1 MNDLEDLVCALG
13 MRTEADPRPPTGG
26 TSASASTTARG
37 GTSASV
43 SSTNRL
49 GSPLCSEVAEPANAR
64 VASICQDPYETLTGA
79 PRAAYELQHLKLP
92 LGCQIER
99 SPCASG
105 QFFASYNIAEG
116 PYTPAT
122 LTFWLKVFDEFP
134 APGSFSVRCTQRIFH
149 PSIDSA
155 TGRVVLPDDCLDSG
169 DAASSGGGPLS
180 ILLTLIR
187 RMMLSPP
194 SNALTG
200 NVDAAMLL
208 QTDPDEFRRKVRFT
222 LGGGDC
228 GGVQY
233 DRVLQAGK
241 TAAAK
246 AKTAEPLQVP
256 TPKETACTKQLQLSV
271 MELEVLKD
279 KFKSQAENMRLA
291 NCQEIEE
298 L

>member
-1 MNDLEDLVCALG
+1 MDELEDMMCALG
-13 MRTEADPRPPTGG
+13 MHTEVDPRPPTGG
-26 TSASASTTARG
+26 TSASVSTTARG
-37 GTSASV
+37 GTSASA

-49 GSPLCSEVAEPANAR
+49 GSPVSSEA
-64 VASICQDPYETLTGA
+64 ASLYQDPSETLSGA
-79 PRAAYELQHLKLP
+79 PRVAYELQHLKLP

-105 QFFASYNIAEG
+105 QFFASFNITEG

-122 LTFWLKVFDEFP
+122 LTFWVKVFDEFP

-149 PSIDSA
+149 PGIDPT
-155 TGRVVLPDDCLDSG
+155 TGRVVLPHDCLESG
-169 DAASSGGGPLS
+169 DAGSPGGGPLG
-180 ILLTLIR
+180 ILLALIR

-194 SNALTG
+194 SDAPAG

-233 DRVLQAGK
+233 DRVLQAAK
-241 TAAAK
+241 ASAAK
-246 AKTAEPLQVP
+246 AKPAEPLQVQSP
-256 TPKETACTKQLQLSV
+256 RQMARAKQLKLSV

-279 KFKSQAENMRLA
+279 QFKSQAENMRVA
-291 NCQEIEE
+291 NCRLIDDLE
-298 L
+298 

>member
-1 MNDLEDLVCALG
+1 MNELEELVCALG
-13 MRTEADPRPPTGG
+13 MRTEVDPRPPTGG

-37 GTSASV
+37 TSASA

-49 GSPLCSEVAEPANAR
+49 GSPMSSEA
-64 VASICQDPYETLTGA
+64 ASLYHDPSETLTGA
-79 PRAAYELQHLKLP
+79 PRVAYELQYLKLP

-99 SPCASG
+99 SPCASA
-105 QFFASYNIAEG
+105 QFFASFNITEG
-116 PYTPAT
+116 PYTPTT
-122 LTFWLKVFDEFP
+122 LTFWVKVFDEFP
-134 APGSFSVRCTQRIFH
+134 APGSFSVRSTQRIFH
-149 PSIDSA
+149 PSIDPT
-155 TGRVVLPDDCLDSG
+155 TGRVVLPDECLESG
-169 DAASSGGGPLS
+169 DASSPGGGPLG

-194 SNALTG
+194 SNAPAG

-241 TAAAK
+241 TSVAK
-246 AKTAEPLQVP
+246 AKTAELLQVQSP
-256 TPKETACTKQLQLSV
+256 RQMARAKELKLSV

-279 KFKSQAENMRLA
+279 QFKSEAENMRLA
-291 NCQEIEE
+291 NCRLIESLE
-298 L
+298 

>member
-1 MNDLEDLVCALG
+1 MVGALG
-13 MRTEADPRPPTGG
+13 MRAEVETRPPTGG
-26 TSASASTTARG
+26 TLASASTTARG

-49 GSPLCSEVAEPANAR
+49 GSPLSSEVAESANVQA
-64 VASICQDPYETLTGA
+64 ATLCQDASEILSGA
-79 PRAAYELQHLKLP
+79 PRAAYELQNLKLP

-105 QFFASYNIAEG
+105 QFFASFNIAEG

-122 LTFWLKVFDEFP
+122 LVFWVKVFDEFP

-155 TGRVVLPDDCLDSG
+155 TGRVVLPDDCLDTG
-169 DAASSGGGPLS
+169 DASSPGSGPLAV
-180 ILLTLIR
+180 LLALIR
-187 RMMLSPP
+187 RMMLCPP
-194 SNALTG
+194 SNAPAG

-233 DRVLQAGK
+233 ERILQAGK
-241 TAAAK
+241 AAVAK
-246 AKTAEPLQVP
+246 VKTAEPLQVQSP
-256 TPKETACTKQLQLSV
+256 RQLARAKELKLSV

-279 KFKSQAENMRLA
+279 QFKSQAENMRLA
-291 NCQEIEE
+291 NCRLLEDLE
-298 L
+298 